1 MDEHRGL
8 YGGEVRFFPSG
19 KLRVATAREVRGLL
33 NSLEI
38 DTDVAQGRAGAA
50 ETWIDT
56 WAGRIALLSVV
67 AILAVTLFPFNFSP
81 QATALRRIGPFLS
94 WFDPMAKNWLS
105 WSLNVVLFLP
115 FGFGLAWWAR
125 QKRWSRAAVW
135 PAIVVGGCA
144 LSFLV
149 ELLQL
154 YVPRRSS
161 SWDDVVMNTLGSF
174 VGLCLFEIW
183 GGRLLGFIEGA
194 LSDLTASLER

>member
-1 MDEHRGL
+1 MDGHRGMARRGSSL
-8 YGGEVRFFPSG
+8 FPSR
-19 KLRVATAREVRGLL
+19 KIRVATAREVRGLL
-33 NSLEI
+33 PSFEI
-38 DTDVAQGRAGAA
+38 DTNVAQGRAGAA
-50 ETWIDT
+50 ETWIDA
-56 WAGRIALLSVV
+56 WAGRVALLSVV

-94 WFDPMAKNWLS
+94 WFAPMAKNWLS

-135 PAIVVGGCA
+135 PAIVLGGCA

-149 ELLQL
+149 EFLQL
-154 YVPRRSS
+154 YVPRRGT

-183 GGRLLGFIEGA
+183 GGRLLGFIEAA